1 MILHGKDLKIATQ
14 NNGVLVA
21 GAKSCEINV
30 ECDELEISSPDTG
43 QWRDFI
49 AGRKSWMITMNYLV
63 QVGSVATDVLK
74 VGTTVNIKVLDGS
87 TGAQLEGTAIVRT
100 YRSTGTLGNLTQ
112 GSFVF
117 RGKGALAPPSN
128 N

>member
-1 MILHGKDLKIATQ
+1 MA
-14 NNGVLVA
+14 VLLP

-49 AGRKSWMITMNYLV
+49 AGRKAWMITVNYLV

-74 VGTTVNIKVLDGS
+74 VGTTVNIKVLDGQ